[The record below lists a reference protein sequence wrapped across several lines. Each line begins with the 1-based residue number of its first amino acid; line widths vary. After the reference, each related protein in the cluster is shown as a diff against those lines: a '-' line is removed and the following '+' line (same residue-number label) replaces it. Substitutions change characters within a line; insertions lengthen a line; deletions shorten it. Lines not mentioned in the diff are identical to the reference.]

1 MLKSGTQR
9 RRQEL
14 RKGAWRRGL
23 RRPETQRGKVKE
35 HAPRQ
40 RRGGRP
46 SRKAAWSLEIGM
58 KRRRSPVGEH
68 LPFLPSLRASQ
79 PEGAFRGLSNCRQI
93 PLPLPSAV
101 TARFSTRPPGSAQ
114 ARRTGVGREAGT
126 LRGGARRA
134 NQRIH
139 FRVARAPFC
148 EEGYKRALEPAAS
161 SVASLVKSAAEFFFL
176 VVLVRPFQTFPRG
189 NQPLGERGGVEPS

>member
-1 MLKSGTQR
+1 MQR

-23 RRPETQRGKVKE
+23 RRPQTQTGKVKE
-35 HAPRQ
+35 YAPRQ

-46 SRKAAWSLEIGM
+46 SRKPAWSLEIGM

-68 LPFLPSLRASQ
+68 LPFLPSQRASQ

-101 TARFSTRPPGSAQ
+101 TARFSTRPRGSAQ
-114 ARRTGVGREAGT
+114 ARRTRAGRAAGT

-134 NQRIH
+134 NRRIH

-148 EEGYKRALEPAAS
+148 EEGYKRALEPAAGP
-161 SVASLVKSAAEFFFL
+161 VASLVEPGASRFLSCPSQAFPNVSTRKPTARGEARRRAE
-176 VVLVRPFQTFPRG
+176 
-189 NQPLGERGGVEPS
+189 LG